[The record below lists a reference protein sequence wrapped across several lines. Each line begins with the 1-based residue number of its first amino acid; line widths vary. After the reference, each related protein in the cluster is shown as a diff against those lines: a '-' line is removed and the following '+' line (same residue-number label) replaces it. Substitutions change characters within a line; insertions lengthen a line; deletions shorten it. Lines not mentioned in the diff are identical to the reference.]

1 MLYLRSG
8 LGYGYKSRRRR
19 MRRYLTIIILFLSIT
34 GVAFSQVPP
43 PFILPPAIPYPA
55 GSGIPIVSGGM
66 SWGTT
71 LGVGTLTDTKGCTY
85 TTANGLVCNSVILPA
100 TGTAFKLAAYTAANT
115 LGELAAVGG
124 VGEVLI
130 GNFGA
135 IPSFS
140 SSPLVATLTAA
151 SANSITV
158 GADSASSGPAIGSV
172 IFHNATNT
180 NHFQILSGTT
190 LAALSW
196 TLPTAAPLGENYLVT
211 ASTTGVLTYSATSA
225 NMLSLLASADY
236 ATARTNLSLG
246 NVENTAL
253 STWAGTAN
261 VSQLASTIII
271 GTTGNKIIC
280 AAGVCGVYLN
290 DGVTLARFNMGL
302 LVITGFDGTAATAG
316 NIKPMSASTA
326 SGVVTLGALHFE
338 TDADLLTYGDG
349 AAAIQIGRLSKAAT
363 WSGQQTFVAPVLGA
377 ATATSLV
384 ATGRVDGTVGVLKST
399 ANSATT
405 VVVATHGS
413 SSYFLN
419 IGDNAAHSIFTL
431 PVAATGLQYCFRNY
445 VGITQVLT
453 VQTDAAGTQG
463 IDLDGTATA
472 DNGFIHSGGA
482 AGDAVCVVG
491 ISATEWIA
499 YPSKGTWT
507 RD

>member
-1 MLYLRSG
+1 
-8 LGYGYKSRRRR
+8 

-71 LGVGTLTDTKGCTY
+71 LGVGTL
-85 TTANGLVCNSVILPA
+85 
-100 TGTAFKLAAYTAANT
+100 GTAFKLAAYTATNT

-196 TLPTAAPLGENYLVT
+196 TLPVNAPAGNNYLLN
-211 ASTTGVLTYSATSA
+211 ASTVGVLSYTDPATFQGVLTNSAGLLAALNDETGTGVA
-225 NMLSLLASADY
+225 VFNNTPTLITPVLGAATGTTLSLSGTATLTLGTASSLSGQILLKSAGSADTVTIQPGTTSTSY
-236 ATARTNLSLG
+236 TLTLPPSVAGGADYLIKSSAAGVLGYTDPATFSP
-246 NVENTAL
+246 V
-253 STWAGTAN
+253 AGSSSMA
-261 VSQLASTIII
+261 QLASTITI
-271 GTTGNKIIC
+271 GTAGNKVIC

-290 DGVTLARFNMGL
+290 DGVTLARWDMGL

-326 SGVVTLGALHFE
+326 SGVVTLGALHF
-338 TDADLLTYGDG
+338 
-349 AAAIQIGRLSKAAT
+349 
-363 WSGQQTFVAPVLGA
+363 
-377 ATATSLV
+377 
-384 ATGRVDGTVGVLKST
+384 
-399 ANSATT
+399 
-405 VVVATHGS
+405 
-413 SSYFLN
+413 
-419 IGDNAAHSIFTL
+419 
-431 PVAATGLQYCFRNY
+431 
-445 VGITQVLT
+445 
-453 VQTDAAGTQG
+453 
-463 IDLDGTATA
+463 
-472 DNGFIHSGGA
+472 
-482 AGDAVCVVG
+482 
-491 ISATEWIA
+491 
-499 YPSKGTWT
+499 
-507 RD
+507 